1 MIFSDFYLLIFL
13 LNSSTKYD
21 NNTYFIGYHIG
32 YHIGIA
38 HRVLSIINFIIPL
51 T

>member
-32 YHIGIA
+32 IA